1 MGTMQQCPLRVFAA
15 SACVVERDGSDAFTD
30 APPDIAPLATAYTT
44 PGGVCRSG
52 GVVLPLSADKQEV
65 RSAIDNL
72 TAGGASAPH
81 LGAAWAWYLLSP
93 QWSYLWH
100 EGTAAGSYADMSIRL
115 ANNQPRLRKAAV
127 IVQSSGSTIQY
138 CHGVNDLLTDCPS
151 PNGRSPDQ
159 LRRLCGGMREAGIW
173 VYSIGLGLTGE
184 QEMAGILRDCCAS
197 RKGAYFE
204 VTSEAQ
210 LRQAFRTIALQ
221 LSPLIQTQ

>member
-93 QWSYLWH
+93 NWSSVFSTPVADYNDGKVKKFAVLMTDG
-100 EGTAAGSYADMSIRL
+100 EYNTIGGYQSNGNIALSSQTAVDTCNAMKAKGIVIYTVGFKLDNQLAIDTLKACASNSQSSIR
-115 ANNQPRLRKAAV
+115 AEDGN
-127 IVQSSGSTIQY
+127 
-138 CHGVNDLLTDCPS
+138 
-151 PNGRSPDQ
+151 Q
-159 LRRLCGGMREAGIW
+159 LR
-173 VYSIGLGLTGE
+173 
-184 QEMAGILRDCCAS
+184 
-197 RKGAYFE
+197 GAF
-204 VTSEAQ
+204 Q
-210 LRQAFRTIALQ
+210 TIAMQINSLRI
-221 LSPLIQTQ
+221 SK